1 MEKLII
7 ASNGIDYFDEVQ
19 AKGEV
24 VPDFRIKA
32 ANELFVVSLDAVA
45 EILLFCKKIDKSL
58 DTGLLLSR
66 LEIPD
71 WPEIRPFEYYLSQL
85 KRKLNLLRETLK
97 TMFKLGKSNFQ
108 FNPL

>member
-7 ASNGIDYFDEVQ
+7 SSNGIDYFDELKT
-19 AKGEV
+19 KGEI

-45 EILLFCKKIDKSL
+45 KILLFCNKIDKPL
-58 DTGLLLSR
+58 DTELLLSR
-66 LEIPD
+66 LEIPN

-85 KRKLNLLRETLK
+85 KRKLTLLRETLK
-97 TMFKLGKSNFQ
+97 MMFKLGKSKLAHN
-108 FNPL
+108 LI